1 MFSKTSDQ
9 SLPASAPQTPS
20 GFGKS
25 VLASDLVIKGEIV
38 STSTVE
44 VLGQVDGKISA
55 KTLIVGVEGQVKG
68 SLSADTIDL
77 RGTFDGSI
85 AAHNLSLRA
94 TSDVR
99 ADVHYATLAIE
110 SGAVVEGK
118 YKANKA

>member
-44 VLGQVDGKISA
+44 I
-55 KTLIVGVEGQVKG
+55 
-68 SLSADTIDL
+68 
-77 RGTFDGSI
+77 
-85 AAHNLSLRA
+85 
-94 TSDVR
+94 
-99 ADVHYATLAIE
+99 
-110 SGAVVEGK
+110 
-118 YKANKA
+118 